1 MNKKNLKAVFT
12 IVSISLVAGCAAF
25 RQSVTEKDP
34 QKAKPLDAKYDAS
47 DLLGWADEMAKL
59 ILNAPFPPTNVTNKP
74 IVAELGIQNRTK
86 DHLDTQALADTIV
99 TKLMDSGKLQFV
111 NTTRR
116 DELLKEQGYQLANC
130 TENTRVSIGKQLG
143 ARYMLTGSIIE
154 INKKSGRQV
163 RVSKQ
168 EDVYY
173 QLTMEITDLETGV
186 IVLRKQLDRMRSASK
201 PIFGW

>member
-1 MNKKNLKAVFT
+1 MLNKRIGLLAVFA
-12 IVSISLVAGCAAF
+12 VISLSGCAAF

-34 QKAKPLDAKYDAS
+34 EKARPLDAKYDAS

-59 ILNAPFPPTNVTNKP
+59 ILNAPFPPADSKDKP
-74 IVAELGIQNRTK
+74 VVAELGIQNRTK

-99 TKLMDSGKLQFV
+99 TKLMDSGKIDFV
-111 NTTRR
+111 NTSRR

-130 TENTRVSIGKQLG
+130 TESTRSAIGKQLG
-143 ARYMLTGSIIE
+143 AKYMLTGSIIE
-154 INKKSGRQV
+154 INKKSGREV
-163 RVSKQ
+163 RVSKT

-173 QLTMEITDLETGV
+173 QLTMELTDIESGRMLV
-186 IVLRKQLDRMRSASK
+186 RKQLDRMRSASK

>member
-1 MNKKNLKAVFT
+1 MSVKNYLCLIAT
-12 IVSISLVAGCAAF
+12 IMLLSAGCAAF

-34 QKAKPLDAKYDAS
+34 TKAKPLDAKYDAS
-47 DLLGWADEMAKL
+47 DMLGWADEMAKL
-59 ILNAPFPPTNVTNKP
+59 ILEAPFPPPDATSKP
-74 IVAELGIQNRTK
+74 VVAELGIQNRTK
-86 DHLDTQALADTIV
+86 NHLDTQALADTIV
-99 TKLMDSGKLQFV
+99 TKLMDSGKIDFV

-143 ARYMLTGSIIE
+143 AKYMLTGAITE
-154 INKKSGRQV
+154 IDKKSGRQV

-173 QLTMEITDLETGV
+173 QLTMEVTDIESGK
-186 IVLRKQLDRMRSASK
+186 IILRKQVDRMRSASK